1 MKYLGLSLL
10 LATTVLA
17 LPAARA
23 DEEKPE
29 WTGFLNMI
37 YARPFGIKSVADQAD
52 KQEKPKNRLG
62 TGLIVLMPNG
72 GGPVLPSK
80 PPADQEL
87 GQ

>member
-1 MKYLGLSLL
+1 MKYLVLSLL
-10 LATTVLA
+10 LATTALA
-17 LPAARA
+17 APAARA

>member
-1 MKYLGLSLL
+1 MKYLVLSLL
-10 LATTVLA
+10 LAGTA
-17 LPAARA
+17 LPVTAARA
-23 DEEKPE
+23 DEPQPE

-37 YARPFGIKSVADQAD
+37 YARPFGIKTVADEAD
-52 KQEKPKNRLG
+52 KKEKPKNRLG

-80 PPADQEL
+80 PPPDQEL

>member
-1 MKYLGLSLL
+1 MKYLVLSLL
-10 LATTVLA
+10 LATTA
-17 LPAARA
+17 LSATAARA
-23 DEEKPE
+23 DEAQPE

-37 YARPFGIKSVADQAD
+37 YARPYGIKTVADEAD

-72 GGPVLPSK
+72 GSPLLPSK
-80 PPADQEL
+80 PPPDQEL

>member
-1 MKYLGLSLL
+1 MKHIVLSLL
-10 LATTVLA
+10 LAAAVI
-17 LPAARA
+17 PAARA
-23 DEEKPE
+23 EEPQPE

-37 YARPFGIKSVADQAD
+37 YARPFGIKTVADEAD
-52 KQEKPKNRLG
+52 KREKPKNRLG

-80 PPADQEL
+80 PPPDQEL